1 MLYVIYLKYGRG
13 YSQVQYL
20 QIKTTSQVQYLQI
33 KATSQ
38 VQLEEGGG
46 REGGGEREQ
55 EGLGEVRRE
64 WEGELYIASVG
75 SRAGGNNRK
84 RARSA
89 QRRVGPKAR
98 PTAGAPAPG
107 SRVSASFPSCVR

>member
-1 MLYVIYLKYGRG
+1 MKTKRTKLFTGTVPANKSYVTGTVG
-13 YSQVQYL
+13 
-20 QIKTTSQVQYLQI
+20 
-33 KATSQ
+33 
-38 VQLEEGGG
+38 GGG
-46 REGGGEREQ
+46 RGEAGREGEGREQ

-75 SRAGGNNRK
+75 SRAGGDNRK

-107 SRVSASFPSCVR
+107 SPVRASFP